1 MQKQW
6 SYWESQLLK
15 QNADLI
21 VVGAGFTGL
30 STAMH
35 YKKLHPAVK
44 VMVLER
50 SLISEGASSKNA
62 GFACYGS
69 LGEIRADIELMGL
82 QRSLQLVQDRLE
94 GLNFLKSIVPESA
107 MDYQNLGGTEWFLE
121 EESAEFLAAKAIQS
135 EVNGFFQK
143 QGLHSELFQLIENA
157 PKGFIGGFHSP
168 IEAQVNPVKALMVLQ
183 KACRQMGVNILEG
196 CNVKGIEEKSTWELE
211 TNYGVFKA
219 QRIVF
224 CSNAFGVPGMK
235 LDLKPARNQVLISK
249 PFEHNLK
256 PGNYHVS
263 EGYIYFRT
271 VGDRILIGGA
281 RHLDLDGETTNQ
293 LAERPLILDYL
304 RSFLTKKLGFG
315 TSWEEDQNWS
325 GIIAT
330 GTGKEPLLQ
339 ELEKGLWYCGR
350 FGGMGVALGAITGKR
365 MAEVLDAN

>member
-15 QNADLI
+15 QKTDLI

-30 STAMH
+30 STALH
-35 YKKLHPAVK
+35 YQQLYPEAK
-44 VMVLER
+44 VIVLER

-62 GFACYGS
+62 GFGCYGS
-69 LGEIRADIELMGL
+69 LGEICADIELMGL
-82 QRSLQLVQDRLE
+82 ERSLQLVQDRLE
-94 GLNFLKSIVPESA
+94 GLNYLKTIVPDLA

-135 EVNGFFQK
+135 EVNGFFQTK
-143 QGLHSELFQLIENA
+143 GLHTELFQSIENA
-157 PKGFIGGFHSP
+157 PSGFIGGFHSP
-168 IEAQVNPVKALMVLQ
+168 LEAQLNPVKALMVMQ
-183 KACRQMGVNILEG
+183 KACRQMGINILEG
-196 CNVKGIEEKSTWELE
+196 CIVKGVEEKSTWELN

-219 QRIVF
+219 GSIVF
-224 CSNAFGVPGMK
+224 CTNAFGVPGMK
-235 LDLKPARNQVLISK
+235 LDVKPARNQVLISK
-249 PFEHNLK
+249 PFEHHLK

-281 RHLDLDGETTNQ
+281 RNLDLEGETTNE

-304 RSFLTKKLGFG
+304 RSFLSEKMGFG

-330 GTGKEPLLQ
+330 GTGKEPLVQ
-339 ELEKGLWYCGR
+339 ELEMGLWYCGR

-365 MAEVLDAN
+365 MAEALDAN